1 MKHEPTFTTALSDAA
16 EPPDGGL
23 TRNERCLLEWLAA
36 GRTNAQI
43 AKCANRSDKT
53 VSNQLTRVYAK
64 LGVVNR
70 TEAVAVFLRGGAG
83 SGRTPAGERNREV
96 LPIGELGEEP

>member
-1 MKHEPTFTTALSDAA
+1 MRHEPMFTTALGDAA
-16 EPPDGGL
+16 HSPDHGL
-23 TRNERCLLEWLAA
+23 TPNERRLLEWLAA

-43 AKCANRSDKT
+43 ARCVNRSDKT

-83 SGRTPAGERNREV
+83 SGRAPAGERNREV
-96 LPIGELGEEP
+96 LPIGELADGA

>member
-1 MKHEPTFTTALSDAA
+1 MSVRYEPMFTTALGDAA
-16 EPPDGGL
+16 DPPGHGL
-23 TRNERCLLEWLAA
+23 TANERCLLEWLAA

-53 VSNQLTRVYAK
+53 VSNQLTRVYTK

-83 SGRTPAGERNREV
+83 V
-96 LPIGELGEEP
+96 

>member
-1 MKHEPTFTTALSDAA
+1 MFKAAPVDATD
-16 EPPDGGL
+16 PPDGGL

-43 AKCANRSDKT
+43 ARCANRSEKT

-70 TEAVAVFLRGGAG
+70 TEAVAFFLRGGG
-83 SGRTPAGERNREV
+83 GGGRSPPA
-96 LPIGELGEEP
+96 

>member
-1 MKHEPTFTTALSDAA
+1 MRHAPMFTAAPVDAA

-83 SGRTPAGERNREV
+83 GKRAPAGERNREV
-96 LPIGELGEEP
+96 LPIGELGDGS